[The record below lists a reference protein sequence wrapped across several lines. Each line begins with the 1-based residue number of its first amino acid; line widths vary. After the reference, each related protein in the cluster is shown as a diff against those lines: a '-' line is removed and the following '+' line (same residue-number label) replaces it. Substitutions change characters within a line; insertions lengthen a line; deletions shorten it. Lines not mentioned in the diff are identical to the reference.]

1 MRKNEYTSLA
11 QFCSQYTGIWAPS
24 EGLWLGLD
32 FSWHGQEYRL
42 NTGSMYNPHNTILP
56 DGREALFGLYKKRSP
71 SHSSTEYEL
80 LGEFSSMSDMLSSCL
95 IGDRPF
101 SEIIMDDD
109 TELLGQ
115 D

>member
-11 QFCSQYTGIWAPS
+11 QFCSQYTGVWAPS

-42 NTGSMYNPHNTILP
+42 NTGSMYNPYNTILP

-80 LGEFSSMSDMLSSCL
+80 LGEFSSMSDILSSCL